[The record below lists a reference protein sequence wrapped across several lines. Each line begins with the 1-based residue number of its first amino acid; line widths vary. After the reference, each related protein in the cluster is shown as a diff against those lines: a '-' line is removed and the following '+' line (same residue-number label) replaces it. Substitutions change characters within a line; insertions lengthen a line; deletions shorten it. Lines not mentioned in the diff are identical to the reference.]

1 MIKIKITTP
10 TKTKSATEDL
20 WKQVKTITAPIK
32 LPNGD
37 LAYPVYAYET
47 FSIERDAE
55 TLRPLGETCKLK
67 DWSNSL

>member
-1 MIKIKITTP
+1 MIKVKNSIP
-10 TKTKSATEDL
+10 TKSNPTQQDL
-20 WKQVKTITAPIK
+20 WKQVKTTTTPIK

-67 DWSNSL
+67 DWSCSL